1 MDLFNQEFGPRLRA
15 IRENKGMTQIELARK
30 TNMSNQTISNLE
42 RGYTKTLS
50 YNDLKSL
57 AKHLGCEIGDLM
69 PDANRYALEYIDN
82 IDIMKHLEHTFEL
95 LENYTDLKFY
105 GKVLDQE
112 TRELLKSAIEHTI
125 KIAALR
131 RH

>member
-1 MDLFNQEFGPRLRA
+1 MDLFNKEFGPRLRA

-57 AKHLGCEIGDLM
+57 AKHLDCEIGDLL

>member
-15 IRENKGMTQIELARK
+15 IRENKGMTQIDLAKK

-50 YNDLKSL
+50 YEDLKSL
-57 AKHLGCEIGDLM
+57 AKHLGCEVGDLI
-69 PDANRYALEYIDN
+69 PDANKYALEYIEN
-82 IDIMKHLEHTFEL
+82 IDIMKHIEHTLEL
-95 LENYTDLKFY
+95 LEGCTDLKFY
-105 GKVLDQE
+105 GKALDRD
-112 TRELLKSAIEHTI
+112 TRELLKSAIEHTV

-131 RH
+131 RR